1 MRKVQIKEMRD
12 AMGAVD
18 KSHASFSLFES
29 VTPVKRRNTG
39 KELDILVTVTYL
51 RTCPLH
57 LIQVKK
63 KT

>member
-39 KELDILVTVTYL
+39 EGAGCD
-51 RTCPLH
+51 
-57 LIQVKK
+57 
-63 KT
+63 